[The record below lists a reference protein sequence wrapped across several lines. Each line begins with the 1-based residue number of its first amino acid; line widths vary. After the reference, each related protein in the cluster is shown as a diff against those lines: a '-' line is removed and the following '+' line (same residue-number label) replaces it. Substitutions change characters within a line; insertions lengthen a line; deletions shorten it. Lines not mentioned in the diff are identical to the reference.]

1 MKVRQCNDDG
11 TAQVLCL
18 RQSACS
24 GDCHKCSGCGAV
36 EQKMLFTAQN
46 PIGAKPGDTV
56 RVRTQSGP
64 VLMGAAILY
73 LMPLALFMVGYLI
86 CLTWQ
91 RGFLGGLAGF
101 VLGVLLA
108 VIYDRKVAKKNK
120 PQYTI
125 VGY

>member
-1 MKVRQCNDDG
+1 M
-11 TAQVLCL
+11 
-18 RQSACS
+18 
-24 GDCHKCSGCGAV
+24 
-36 EQKMLFTAQN
+36 
-46 PIGAKPGDTV
+46 

-64 VLMGAAILY
+64 VLTGAAILY
-73 LMPLALFMVGYLI
+73 LLPLALLMVGYLI

>member
-64 VLMGAAILY
+64 VLLGAAVLY
-73 LMPLALFMVGYLI
+73 LMPLVLFMVGYLV

-91 RGFLGGLAGF
+91 WEFLGGLAGF